1 MTLNKYIDHTL
12 LKPTATPTDI
22 KNLCLEAKEN
32 KFYAI
37 CVNGSYVELA
47 VSMLKDTDIKVAAV
61 VGFPLGAMTQNIKIA
76 EAKDCVS
83 KGAVEID
90 MVINLGLL
98 KAGHLKAVEDEI
110 AAIKKA
116 IGDDVVLKVIIETCY
131 LSKEEKIA
139 ACKAAMNA
147 KANFVKTSTGFGT
160 GGATPEDVKL
170 MKETVGSRLEVKA
183 SGGIKDRE
191 TALEYIELGASRLG
205 TSAGIAIVTEN
216 EKTE

>member
-22 KNLCLEAKEN
+22 KNLCIEAKEN
-32 KFYAI
+32 KFYAV

-47 VSMLKDTDIKVAAV
+47 VSMLKDTEIKVAAV
-61 VGFPLGAMTQNIKIA
+61 VGFPLGAMTQNIKVA

-83 KGAVEID
+83 KGAGEID

-110 AAIKKA
+110 AAIKEA
-116 IGDDVVLKVIIETCY
+116 IGDNVVLKVIIETCY

-147 KANFVKTSTGFGT
+147 KANFVKTSTGFGA
-160 GGATPEDVKL
+160 GGATTEDVQL
-170 MKETVGSRLEVKA
+170 MKETVGNKLEIKA
-183 SGGIKDRE
+183 SGGIKNRE
-191 TALEYIELGASRLG
+191 TALKYIEFGASRLG
-205 TSAGIAIVTEN
+205 TSAGIALVTEN

>member
-1 MTLNKYIDHTL
+1 MRLNNYIDHTL
-12 LKPTATPTDI
+12 LKATATPTDI
-22 KNLCLEAKEN
+22 KNLCIEAKEN
-32 KFYAI
+32 NFYAV
-37 CVNGSYVELA
+37 CVNGSSVELA
-47 VSMLKDTDIKVAAV
+47 VSMLKGTDIKVAAV
-61 VGFPLGAMTQNIKIA
+61 VGFPLGATTQNIKVA
-76 EAKDCVS
+76 EAKDCVK
-83 KGAVEID
+83 KGAGEID

-110 AAIKKA
+110 AAIKEA

-147 KANFVKTSTGFGT
+147 KANLVKTSTGFGA
-160 GGATPEDVKL
+160 GGATPEDVRL
-170 MKETVGSRLEVKA
+170 MKETVGNKLEVKA

-191 TALEYIELGASRLG
+191 TAMEYIELGASRLG